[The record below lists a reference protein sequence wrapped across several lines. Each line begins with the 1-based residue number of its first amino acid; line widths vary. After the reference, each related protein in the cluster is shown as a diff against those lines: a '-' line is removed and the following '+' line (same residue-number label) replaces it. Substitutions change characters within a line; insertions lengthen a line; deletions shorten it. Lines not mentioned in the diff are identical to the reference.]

1 MNWGWIGRNTD
12 LIGTLLVQHVRITL
26 LALAIGFTVSFPIS
40 LVAHRWPR
48 LYPWILA
55 ATSVLY
61 TIPSLALFVFLI
73 YQFGLNEWPV
83 IVGLAVYTLA
93 ILVRNTVEGLRAVPP
108 SVTEAAQAVGYPPLR
123 RLFAVELPLAV
134 PVIAAGLRVAT
145 VSTISLVTV
154 GALVGTGALGQLF
167 TNGLL
172 IGNTIEIVVGIVL
185 IVLLALVADLLIV
198 GAQRLATPWVR
209 SEATR

>member
-1 MNWGWIGRNTD
+1 MNWGWLGRNTD
-12 LIGTLLVQHVRITL
+12 VLAGLMVQHVRITL
-26 LALAIGFTVSFPIS
+26 LALAIGVAVSFPLS
-40 LVAHRWPR
+40 LAAHRRPR

-61 TIPSLALFVFLI
+61 TVPSLALFVFLI

-83 IVGLAVYTLA
+83 IVGLALYSLA
-93 ILVRNTVEGLRAVPP
+93 ILVRNTVEGLRAVPA
-108 SVTEAAQAVGYPPLR
+108 SVTEAAEAMGYPPVR

-134 PVIAAGLRVAT
+134 PVIAAGLRVAA

-167 TNGLL
+167 TNGFL
-172 IGNTIEIVVGIVL
+172 IGNTIEVLAGIVL
-185 IVLLALVADLLIV
+185 IVALAVVADLLIV
-198 GAQRLATPWVR
+198 AAQRLGTPWVR
-209 SEATR
+209 AGTTR